1 MSHSEKLAVVASIDA
16 EPQPVEQPGENAAV
30 HACTRAWQTAYN
42 KAIAKTGDDY
52 EAEKA
57 ALKAFR
63 RAMPHLAGHDNI
75 RDFIACVT
83 YASLNEIIRHSDAEH
98 YLEAAKI
105 AIGAVRH
112 EAKR

>member
-1 MSHSEKLAVVASIDA
+1 MSHSEKLVMVAPLEA
-16 EPQPVEQPGENAAV
+16 ESQSAGQPGDNAAV
-30 HACTRAWQTAYN
+30 RACMRAWQTAYN
-42 KAIAKTGDDY
+42 KAVAKTGDDY

-63 RAMPHLAGHDNI
+63 LAMPHLAGHDNI

-105 AIGAVRH
+105 ALGAVRH

>member
-1 MSHSEKLAVVASIDA
+1 MSRSEKLRVAASIEA
-16 EPQPVEQPGENAAV
+16 EPQPAEPSCDNAAV
-30 HACTRAWQTAYN
+30 RACMRAWQTAYN
-42 KAIAKTGDDY
+42 KTAAKSDDDY

-63 RAMPHLAGHDNI
+63 RAMPHLAGQDNI

>member
-1 MSHSEKLAVVASIDA
+1 MSHSEKLFIAPIEP
-16 EPQPVEQPGENAAV
+16 EPQPAEQAGDNAAV
-30 HACTRAWQTAYN
+30 RACIRAWQTAYN
-42 KAIAKTGDDY
+42 KAIAKTGDGY

-57 ALKAFR
+57 ALKAYR
-63 RAMPHLAGHDNI
+63 LAMPHLAGQDHI

-105 AIGAVRH
+105 ALGAVRH